1 MANYKVSPSN
11 DEKAELLRILQH
23 PGSFLKD
30 RTVNMYARDCM
41 EINATFYI
49 SREAYD
55 AKDAPT
61 DELSETPDPGTEFYR
76 GLVIKSTLV

>member
-1 MANYKVSPSN
+1 MAKLHRSQSDH
-11 DEKAELLRILQH
+11 DEQKQKLLRMIAH
-23 PGSFLKD
+23 PSTFVKEHA
-30 RTVNMYARDCM
+30 VNVYAEDC
-41 EINATFYI
+41 AQLSVTFYI

-76 GLVIKSTLV
+76 GLANHQR